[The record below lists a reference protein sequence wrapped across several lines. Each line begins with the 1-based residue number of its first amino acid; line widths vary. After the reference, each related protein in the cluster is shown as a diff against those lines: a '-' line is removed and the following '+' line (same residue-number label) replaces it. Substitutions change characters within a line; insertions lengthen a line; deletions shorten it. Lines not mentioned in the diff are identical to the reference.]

1 MADFMGKLGDFA
13 KWIVD
18 NKDNL
23 TWLVGIIGGVTLAVK
38 ALNVAS
44 VLLAITGTT
53 VTAPFIALGVAL
65 GALVGALVVAYT
77 KSETFRNIVNA
88 AFQTVWFIVKP
99 IIDGLI
105 QGFKDWWAVMSW
117 LWTKISGWAMNV
129 WNKFNQIKSNV
140 TRAVTETWTG
150 IKKSFSD
157 GIDTVVNWMKD
168 LPSRLGK
175 AISDGAHFVK
185 DAFKGMFNAAL
196 KAVGGPV
203 NGIIHGAS
211 WVLEK
216 LGAEPLTEWDVP
228 QYAKGT
234 PAGGHPINGPMM
246 VNDGRGA
253 ETVIT
258 PDGRAFIPKGRNVVL
273 NAPKG
278 THVLTAEETAQL
290 QGSKAPKYRYK
301 KVLTSLVVCGTV
313 LKMLLVM

>member
-1 MADFMGKLGDFA
+1 MGKLGDFA

-211 WVLEK
+211 WVLE
-216 LGAEPLTEWDVP
+216 
-228 QYAKGT
+228 
-234 PAGGHPINGPMM
+234 N
-246 VNDGRGA
+246 
-253 ETVIT
+253 
-258 PDGRAFIPKGRNVVL
+258 
-273 NAPKG
+273 
-278 THVLTAEETAQL
+278 
-290 QGSKAPKYRYK
+290 
-301 KVLTSLVVCGTV
+301 
-313 LKMLLVM
+313 